1 MSEDRQ
7 AGASGATSVGDAVR
21 APVLVSAAACER
33 LLSPADVVGEVE
45 RALRWDAE
53 GRVQW
58 PAPHSLNI
66 APDRWGN
73 DYHVKACVL
82 EPIPVAGIR
91 LVSHPADEGSPFC
104 TRLIVLID
112 HATARP
118 LALVDESWNYV
129 QRTVASIALAA
140 RHLAVPFASRLAVVG
155 AGRLARTGVRYFANQ
170 FPLEEVRVFARRIEA
185 GEAFAAEI
193 RSAYGLAAVAPRSA
207 REAAD
212 GADLVLTATSAAGPV
227 LEEAWIGPGTVVA
240 CVGTAEPGAA
250 LAERSDLFVVDSR
263 EQLRRELVELFG
275 ELAPEWVGATVGE
288 IVTGRH
294 AGRTDPAQRILLVT
308 EGLVSQDI
316 ALADLAYRRAIDAHL
331 GVPLAFGPALPAD
344 GAPPMAGEMPAPGAL
359 LASPQETNRWRS

>member
-1 MSEDRQ
+1 M
-7 AGASGATSVGDAVR
+7 GGAVR
-21 APVLVSAAACER
+21 APILVSAAECER
-33 LLSPADVVGEVE
+33 LLSPADVVDEVE

-53 GRVQW
+53 GRVAW
-58 PAPHSLNI
+58 PMPRSLNI

-91 LVSHPADEGSPFC
+91 LVAHPADEGSPVC

-112 HATARP
+112 PATSSP

-140 RHLAVPFASRLAVVG
+140 RHLAVPGASRLAVIG
-155 AGRLARTGVRYFANQ
+155 AGRLARTGVRYFASQ
-170 FPLEEVRVFARRIEA
+170 FPLEEVQVFARRIEV

-193 RSAYGLAAVAPRSA
+193 RSAHGLSAVAARSA
-207 REAAD
+207 GEAAD
-212 GADLVLTATSAAGPV
+212 GADLVLTATSATRPV

-240 CVGTAEPGAA
+240 CVGTAEPGSA

-275 ELAPEWVGATVGE
+275 EAAPEWVDATVAE

-294 AGRTDPAQRILLVT
+294 AGRTDPAQRVLLVT

-316 ALADLAYRRAIDAHL
+316 ALAHLAYRRALETNL
-331 GVPLAFGPALPAD
+331 GVPLAFGPALPA
-344 GAPPMAGEMPAPGAL
+344 AGEL
-359 LASPQETNRWRS
+359 LASPREANRWRS